1 MMQPSKILDGKYE
14 IISEIK
20 KGGFGIVYYGFDR
33 NLGKAVAIKEIAPEL
48 LEEARFIDLFQA
60 EARNAAKLN
69 HHNIVHIFDLLKT
82 PDGHFYIIMEYID
95 GVDLYKV
102 IRRSKQLNKK
112 LSINLVTYIIGEVCK
127 ALEYAHNRK
136 DVLTGEPLNLVH
148 QDISPSNIML
158 SMKGDVKI
166 IDFGIAR
173 IRYEQKIN
181 TKIEVMGGK
190 LPYMSPEQL
199 NGHILID
206 GRADIFSL
214 GAIFYELISGV
225 RAFQGN
231 SDKEIMEQIQAG
243 KFNVKPLQL
252 AQVPDALQYI
262 ITRAVHP
269 NLEERYQSAN
279 QMYLDLAQYL
289 MLASRTIEMS
299 EELGEYVKSLFF
311 IKEEIEYPE
320 AIQLNPNEI
329 PETKAPEQLIQN
341 EIDPVISDDET
352 IALIDQD
359 LFTQNLATKHET
371 SNSGKQ
377 GPPPP
382 SPFDDPEFQ
391 KILARAGLE
400 SGPES
405 LSETEPPQ
413 QNPAVNQE
421 DDITKWDIRDIQS
434 SLGLNE
440 KKLESD
446 FDIEKDLQ
454 SDDLAKIS
462 PAPKPVIDSVL
473 PEPENKKPE
482 STSSSLPFPKSKGE
496 SETSR
501 NFTPMVP
508 PPAIPRFEEEEAGDD
523 IKTVIDIVRLAS
535 RSYKRQIVAGI
546 AGFILL
552 GMIFLVMD
560 VFLKWTSVGNGLSN
574 FFFPPA
580 IKIVSFPSG
589 AQVYLD
595 DKLMDGK
602 TPISIQNISPG
613 VHKLKLTSPGFTPI
627 IKSIN
632 VPEKGDVKVEGL
644 KKATGSDAFIFHFM
658 ATIELQ
664 SFPSKARVYLN
675 DVKLNQETSCEIQW
689 EVGKTLTIEMEKE
702 GFQRLTGFTFNLLEI
717 EDQLESNRFWRINRA
732 KGEGANQNSRFVVEG
747 FFRKMVQIQSI
758 PTGANIYLDD
768 DPKPAGKT
776 GAGGIIYLT
785 FGVHTLK
792 IEKNGF
798 NPELIELTVD
808 ETTVS
813 KMNVMLSRNVRF
825 HSRDSQLASDGDA
838 GARLVQLINNGRKTM
853 INKTTPF
860 ELKLNAVPYEALF
873 AKPGYK
879 DVLVS
884 ISPNQSMVAVQM
896 EGNLVSMQIIVTHAL
911 TNEPL
916 KNVQVYYR
924 DVNDTQTEEKFLKLT
939 DERGIC
945 IADLPTGQYIFKIA
959 RDGFFQK
966 RTNFTVNQRAE
977 NIVRIG
983 LVEQ

>member
-112 LSINLVTYIIGEVCK
+112 LSINLATYIIGEVCK

-136 DVLTGEPLNLVH
+136 DALTGEPLNLVH

-173 IRYEQKIN
+173 VRYEQKSNSTI
-181 TKIEVMGGK
+181 TVMGGK
-190 LPYMSPEQL
+190 LPYLSPEQITG
-199 NGHILID
+199 NILIN
-206 GRADIFSL
+206 GQADIFSL

-243 KFNVKPLQL
+243 KFDVKPLQT
-252 AQVPDALQYI
+252 AQVPEALQYI
-262 ITRAVHP
+262 IARAIHP
-269 NLEERYQSAN
+269 KLEERYQSAN

-299 EELGEYVKSLFF
+299 EELGEYVKSLFLT
-311 IKEEIEYPE
+311 KEEIEYPE
-320 AIQLNPNEI
+320 AIQLNPLEMPAGRIAEPILENELDLGI
-329 PETKAPEQLIQN
+329 P
-341 EIDPVISDDET
+341 DDET
-352 IALIDQD
+352 IALVDSE
-359 LFTQNLATKHET
+359 LLTKNLASQHEPT
-371 SNSGKQ
+371 STEKQ
-377 GPPPP
+377 GAPPP

-391 KILARAGLE
+391 KILARVGLE
-400 SGPES
+400 DKTES
-405 LSETEPPQ
+405 IDKIEEEQASSPIELD
-413 QNPAVNQE
+413 

-434 SLGLNE
+434 SVLGGDKELDVDFDFD
-440 KKLESD
+440 KKLPIDNLSNSNPVPIPTSDSSISEAEPKINKNKPSSVSFQKEAAESN
-446 FDIEKDLQ
+446 I
-454 SDDLAKIS
+454 
-462 PAPKPVIDSVL
+462 
-473 PEPENKKPE
+473 
-482 STSSSLPFPKSKGE
+482 
-496 SETSR
+496 SR
-501 NFTPMVP
+501 NFSPLASP
-508 PPAIPRFEEEEAGDD
+508 PVIPRFEEEESGDE

-535 RSYKRQIVAGI
+535 RSYRRQII
-546 AGFILL
+546 AGMAGFFLV

-560 VFLKWTSVGNGLSN
+560 VSFKWTSMGKGLSN

-595 DKLMDGK
+595 DDLLEGK

-613 VHKLKLTSPGFTPI
+613 VHKLKLTYPGFTPI
-627 IKSIN
+627 QKSIN
-632 VPEKGDVKVEGL
+632 VPEKGEIKVEGQ
-644 KKATGSDAFIFHFM
+644 KKSAGSDAFIFHFM

-664 SFPSKARVYLN
+664 SFPGRARVYLN
-675 DVKLNQETSCEIQW
+675 DVRLNQETSCEIQW

-717 EDQLESNRFWRINRA
+717 DDQLESNRFWRINRE
-732 KGEGANQNSRFVVEG
+732 KGDGKNQNTRFIVQG
-747 FFRKMVQIQSI
+747 FFRKMFQIQSV

-768 DPKPAGKT
+768 DRKPAGKT
-776 GAGGIIYLT
+776 GAGGVIYLT
-785 FGVHTLK
+785 FGIHTIK
-792 IEKNGF
+792 IDKNGF
-798 NPELIELTVD
+798 NPQSIEVNVD

-813 KMNVMLSRNVRF
+813 RLNVMLTRRVRF
-825 HSRDSQLASDGDA
+825 LSRDAELASDDDV
-838 GARLVQLINNGRKTM
+838 GARLVQLIHSGQKTT
-853 INKTTPF
+853 INKPTPF
-860 ELKLNAVPYEALF
+860 EMDLNAVQYEALF
-873 AKPGYK
+873 TKPGYK
-879 DVLVS
+879 DALVS
-884 ISPNQSMVAVQM
+884 ISPSQKMVAVQM
-896 EGNLVSMQIIVTHAL
+896 EANQTQVQIIVTHAL

-916 KNVQVYYR
+916 KNVQIFYR
-924 DVNDTQTEEKFLKLT
+924 NMNETQNEEKFLKLT
-939 DERGIC
+939 DDRGIC
-945 IADLPTGQYIFKIA
+945 VHNFPLGQYIFKVA
-959 RDGFFQK
+959 RDGFFPK
-966 RTNFTVNQRAE
+966 RTNFTITQNGDNV
-977 NIVRIG
+977 IRIN